1 MDDMALLREYA
12 AGNSEAAFEKLVSR
26 HIGFVHSAALRQVR
40 DPHLAEEITQV
51 VFIILAQKAGKISDK
66 TILTG
71 WLFQTTRFV
80 ALAQIR
86 AATRRRQ
93 HEQEAQMQSE
103 SSSPA
108 TDETWRQLAPG
119 LDEALAALG
128 EADRQAV
135 LLRFFEN
142 QSLAEVGHILGT
154 GEDTARKRVS
164 RALEKLHRFFHRR
177 GVSLTTAILAGTISA
192 NSIHAAPAAL
202 AQSVTTA
209 ALAKGATAGSST
221 VALIQA
227 ALKIMAWAKAK
238 TIMATSVAVVLA
250 GGVMAL
256 LLFPY
261 VGPNAAG
268 KRAIAQQIAVPVDLT
283 AYYATPASHF
293 DLTNALPAW
302 KSAPRGF
309 QVFNQIPLQ
318 IGGAIYLWGEGNVA
332 KLNVVFPERIP
343 DIKLHRKFQ
352 TLYVYDC
359 AFFRST
365 PKTPVC
371 QLIFHYADDSSV
383 TNQLLYG
390 DDILDWIGNA
400 GRVVNG
406 PNGTNSLLAWAGGH
420 FSPTNPQPV
429 RFCMTAI
436 ENPQPDVEVTTI
448 DLASCKSR
456 TAAVIM
462 AMTTGKSGL
471 MKRDPN
477 IARAEMAPA
486 RSK

>member
-1 MDDMALLREYA
+1 M
-12 AGNSEAAFEKLVSR
+12 
-26 HIGFVHSAALRQVR
+26 RQVR
-40 DPHLAEEITQV
+40 DPGLAEEITQA
-51 VFIILAQKAGKISDK
+51 VFIILAQKAGKISDQ

-71 WLFQTTRFV
+71 WLFKTTRFA

-86 AATRRRQ
+86 TEARRRR
-93 HEQEAQMQSE
+93 HEQEAQMQGEFQS
-103 SSSPA
+103 A
-108 TDETWRQLAPG
+108 GLDETWNQLAPA
-119 LDEALAALG
+119 LDEAMATLG
-128 EADRQAV
+128 ETDRQAV

-142 QSLAEVGHILGT
+142 KSLAEVGNILGT
-154 GEDTARKRVS
+154 GEDTARKRVR

-177 GVSLTTAILAGTISA
+177 GVPLTTAILAGTISA
-192 NSIHAAPAAL
+192 NSVHAAPAAL
-202 AQSVTTA
+202 AQSVTA
-209 ALAKGATAGSST
+209 AAMAKGATASGST
-221 VALIQA
+221 AALIQA
-227 ALKIMAWAKAK
+227 ALKIIARTKAK
-238 TIMATSVAVVLA
+238 IVMSTSVAIVLA

-256 LLFPY
+256 LLLPY

-302 KSAPRGF
+302 KSVPRGF

-318 IGGAIYLWGEGNVA
+318 IGGAIYLWGEGNVT

-390 DDILDWIGNA
+390 NDILDWIGNA

-448 DLASCKSR
+448 DLVSCKNR

-471 MKRDPN
+471 MKPDPD
-477 IARAEMAPA
+477 IARTEMAPA